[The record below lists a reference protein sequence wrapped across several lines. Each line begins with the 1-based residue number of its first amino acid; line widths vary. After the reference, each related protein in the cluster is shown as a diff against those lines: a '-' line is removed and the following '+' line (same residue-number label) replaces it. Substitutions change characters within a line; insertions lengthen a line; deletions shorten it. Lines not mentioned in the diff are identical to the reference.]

1 MPFSRNADLPAN
13 VRSSLPSGAQ
23 SVWRDAFN
31 AAMDGGRSEASALR
45 IAWSAVRRA
54 GYEPNPRGG
63 QWRQTKKAD
72 GRPLGASFAEL
83 RDVFAKAQTFKPPK
97 TVRDSARRGLELRRR
112 FGRGGTA
119 VGVARARDLANG
131 KGIPLATLRRMRAF
145 FDRHEGNKDTPPSEG
160 NGQIAWLLWGGS
172 AGRRW
177 AEGILNREDA
187 KKSEPKFDVEIYGE
201 ITKLDEEQQMVFG
214 WGYVCRRKDG
224 SLVVDHSG
232 EVVSIKEI
240 EKAAYDYCL
249 HARDMKQM
257 HRGDVRGSLI
267 ELFVSTKEKRAA
279 MGIAEGQLPDGLW
292 LGFKIHDEQAWKDVK
307 SGRTR
312 MFSLGGRAQRR
323 EL

>member
-1 MPFSRNADLPAN
+1 MPFSRNADLPSS
-13 VRSSLPSGAQ
+13 VRSALPAGAQ
-23 SVWRDAFN
+23 TVWRDAFN
-31 AAMDGGRSEASALR
+31 AAMDGGRSEASAMR

-54 GYEPNPRGG
+54 GYQPNPRGG
-63 QWRQTKKAD
+63 QWRRTEKE
-72 GRPLGASFAEL
+72 R
-83 RDVFAKAQTFKPPK
+83 TFKPPDS
-97 TVRDSARRGLELRRR
+97 VRANARRGLELRRR

-131 KGIPLATLRRMRAF
+131 KGIPVSTLRRMRAF
-145 FDRHEGNKDTPPSEG
+145 FERHEGNKDTPPSEG
-160 NGQIAWLLWGGS
+160 NGQIAWLLWGGD

-177 AEGILNREDA
+177 ANARLREVGVL
-187 KKSEPKFDVEIYGE
+187 KSEPEAEVYDLEIRGE
-201 ITKLDEEQQMVFG
+201 ITKFDEEQQMVFG

-232 EVVSIKEI
+232 EIVSIKEI